1 MFNGFYFNNHE
12 LRMDCINVL
21 VIKLLQNFAQ
31 PMMNLTVDMD
41 GGIQW
46 LCGS

>member
-1 MFNGFYFNNHE
+1 MFNGFYFNNYY

-21 VIKLLQNFAQ
+21 VIKLLQNFVQ
-31 PMMNLTVDMD
+31 PVMNLTVDMD
-41 GGIQW
+41 GGIKW